1 MPDRTGQQRACHGSG
16 SSRRESH
23 LFLSAVPSL
32 RTSRDRG
39 RIRESLRHNDP
50 VLLTV
55 GSKATDYPFLPSSVP
70 ASLAATSASPPP
82 PWNFDRLPRVL
93 RRDDFWW
100 QKHGDL
106 ARSSRLRGH
115 DSAARSDPHAPPSSW
130 PILVAAS
137 LLVTMAGFLVG
148 LAPVLIGG
156 LLLLVSIFGFALEYH
171 HKPYGY
177 EVRIDTGRK

>member
-23 LFLSAVPSL
+23 LFLSAVPLL

-55 GSKATDYPFLPSSVP
+55 GSKATDYPFLPSPVP
-70 ASLAATSASPPP
+70 AFLAATSASPPP

-106 ARSSRLRGH
+106 AEALPSQAMTAQRDRIH
-115 DSAARSDPHAPPSSW
+115 MPPPSSW
-130 PILVAAS
+130 PIL
-137 LLVTMAGFLVG
+137 
-148 LAPVLIGG
+148 
-156 LLLLVSIFGFALEYH
+156 
-171 HKPYGY
+171 
-177 EVRIDTGRK
+177 